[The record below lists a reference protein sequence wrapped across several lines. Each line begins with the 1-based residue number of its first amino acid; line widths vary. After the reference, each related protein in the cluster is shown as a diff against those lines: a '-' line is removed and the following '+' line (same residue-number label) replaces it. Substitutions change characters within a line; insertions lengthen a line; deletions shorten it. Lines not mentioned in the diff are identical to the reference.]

1 MVPDI
6 STGIPRAPAYSGADS
21 TRYPLRLRGS
31 HPLWP
36 GIPAGSARL
45 SLIFGVGPITPAPAL
60 RPRRFGLFPVRS
72 PLLGKSLLLSFPMGT
87 KMFQFPTFASLILKD
102 DGIASAGLPHSDIR
116 GSMGICPSPR
126 LFAACHVLLR
136 LREPRHPPCAL
147 LVPLYVSRSLR
158 LIVFFRLAFALP
170 YLPSPPCLLEHPGSV
185 SMRRSLCS
193 TLVVCSQC
201 SVTYT
206 ASPVCQCTRSLV
218 PAVPVRTA
226 AGGFS
231 SGSPWQ
237 S

>member
-21 TRYPLRLRGS
+21 TWYPLRLRGS

-87 KMFQFPTFASLILKD
+87 KMFQFPTFASLIPRMTESLPP
-102 DGIASAGLPHSDIR
+102 GCPIRTSAGQWVFAPRRGFSQLVTSFFASESQGIPHAPFSSRCTFQEVCDLLVFSALPLPYRIF
-116 GSMGICPSPR
+116 PPP
-126 LFAACHVLLR
+126 VLLG
-136 LREPRHPPCAL
+136 A
-147 LVPLYVSRSLR
+147 
-158 LIVFFRLAFALP
+158 
-170 YLPSPPCLLEHPGSV
+170 PGSV

-206 ASPVCQCTRSLV
+206 ASPVCQCTRFGWRITDSN
-218 PAVPVRTA
+218 R
-226 AGGFS
+226 
-231 SGSPWQ
+231 
-237 S
+237 

>member
-87 KMFQFPTFASLILKD
+87 KMFQFPTFASLIPRMTESLPP
-102 DGIASAGLPHSDIR
+102 GCPIRTSAGQWVFAPRRGFSQLVTSFFASESQGIPHAPFSSRCTFQEVCD
-116 GSMGICPSPR
+116 
-126 LFAACHVLLR
+126 
-136 LREPRHPPCAL
+136 L
-147 LVPLYVSRSLR
+147 LVFS
-158 LIVFFRLAFALP
+158 ALP
-170 YLPSPPCLLEHPGSV
+170 LPYRIFPPPVPLGAPGSV

-206 ASPVCQCTRSLV
+206 ASPVCQCTRFWWRITDSN
-218 PAVPVRTA
+218 R
-226 AGGFS
+226 
-231 SGSPWQ
+231 
-237 S
+237 

>member
-1 MVPDI
+1 MVPDN

-21 TRYPLRLRGS
+21 TWYPLRLRGS

-87 KMFQFPTFASLILKD
+87 KMFQFPTFASLIPRMTESLPP
-102 DGIASAGLPHSDIR
+102 GCPIRTSAGQWVFAPRRGFSQLVTSFFASESQGIPHAPFSSRCTFQEVCDLLVFSALPLPYRIL
-116 GSMGICPSPR
+116 P
-126 LFAACHVLLR
+126 L
-136 LREPRHPPCAL
+136 PPC
-147 LVPLYVSRSLR
+147 
-158 LIVFFRLAFALP
+158 F
-170 YLPSPPCLLEHPGSV
+170 LEHPGSV

-206 ASPVCQCTRSLV
+206 ASPVCQCTRFGWRITDSN
-218 PAVPVRTA
+218 R
-226 AGGFS
+226 
-231 SGSPWQ
+231 
-237 S
+237 

>member
-158 LIVFFRLAFALP
+158 LIGFFRLAFALP
-170 YLPSPPCLLEHPGSV
+170 YLSAPPCFLEHPGASRCGARCVLLLLSARSV
-185 SMRRSLCS
+185 ALP
-193 TLVVCSQC
+193 TPLLQYVNV
-201 SVTYT
+201 
-206 ASPVCQCTRSLV
+206 LV
-218 PAVPVRTA
+218 P
-226 AGGFS
+226 GGE
-231 SGSPWQ
+231 
-237 S
+237 